1 MLRAR
6 VGNPGAHGCNKTPKH
21 SGQQVDGDTRY
32 RQRFC
37 SKIEPRADAA
47 QTLRNFR
54 LLKTVALTLLLLT
67 AVGTAGFHY
76 IEHWSW
82 FDSFYMVVITLST
95 IGYAEVH
102 PLSHAGRVFNTALII
117 AGVATVFLMIGALTQ
132 ALLEFELVKVF
143 GRRRMERD
151 VANLRDHYIIC
162 GAGRVGHSVALE
174 LARKP
179 CPFVIVESDE
189 KSIGDMDSKWLVVLG
204 DAASE
209 KTLRQASIDRARGLV
224 AATTTD
230 ATNIYI
236 VLTARSLN
244 PRLKIIARA
253 SEASAEKHLKTAG
266 ADVVI
271 SPYAAAGHRIAQSF
285 LRPNVLDFLDIA
297 TDRSGRLEM
306 VIEEIRVGDH
316 SPLATATVGSSGIHH
331 QFGIM
336 ILAIRRAD
344 GNTRFNPVAQDPIH
358 GGDYLIAMGELPQLA
373 KLESLAAQSV
383 PSIS

>member
-1 MLRAR
+1 MAL
-6 VGNPGAHGCNKTPKH
+6 PL
-21 SGQQVDGDTRY
+21 DL
-32 RQRFC
+32 QRFRLV
-37 SKIEPRADAA
+37 KILVMA
-47 QTLRNFR
+47 
-54 LLKTVALTLLLLT
+54 LLALTVA
-67 AVGTAGFHY
+67 GTAGFHF
-76 IEHWSW
+76 IEGWSW

-95 IGYAEVH
+95 IGYQEVH
-102 PLSHAGRVFNTALII
+102 QLSHAGRVFNSVLII
-117 AGVATVFLMIGALTQ
+117 TGVAMVFLMVGALTQ

-143 GRRRMERD
+143 GKRRMERE
-151 VANLRDHYIIC
+151 VANLKNHYIIC
-162 GAGRVGHSVALE
+162 GAGRVGNSVARE

-179 CPFVIVESDE
+179 CSFVIIESDE
-189 KSIGDMDSKWLVVLG
+189 KSAAELDPKWLVLMG

-209 KTLRQASIDRARGLV
+209 KTLRDAGVDRAIGLV

-253 SEASAEKHLKTAG
+253 SEERAEKHLKTAG

-297 TDRSGRLEM
+297 TDRSGTLEM
-306 VIEEIRVGDH
+306 IIEEIRVGEG
-316 SPLATATVGSSGIHH
+316 SSLAQTTVGASGIHH

-336 ILAIRRAD
+336 ILAIRRRD
-344 GNTRFNPVAQDPIH
+344 GGTRFNPTAQEPIRA
-358 GGDYLIAMGELPQLA
+358 GDYLIAMGEPAQLA
-373 KLESLAAQSV
+373 TLENLAAQAAAL
-383 PSIS
+383 P